1 MLLCGYAAAYLLLGR
16 WWHRK
21 SGYRPLVGYLY
32 PVLAMLLALA
42 TMVSPLSK
50 SLLWLEPLLGKGS
63 FGEWIM
69 LGVFFVVPALL
80 LVLLWRGRMKER
92 LSWRDDW
99 PLPVILVGAPLVH
112 LFFTLAG
119 GHFEVLWLVAASTV
133 VLGGLVI
140 ALFVWSARAPLPSR
154 RRAAARPRRIRTGS

>member
-1 MLLCGYAAAYLLLGR
+1 MLLCL

-42 TMVSPLSK
+42 TLVSPLSK
-50 SLLWLEPLLGKGS
+50 FLLWLEPLLSKGS

-69 LGVFFVVPALL
+69 LGIWFAVPAAI
-80 LVLLWRGRMKER
+80 LVFVWRGRMKAR
-92 LSWRDDW
+92 LSWRNDW

-133 VLGGLVI
+133 VLGGMVI
-140 ALFVWSARAPLPSR
+140 GLFVVSARAPLPSR
-154 RRAAARPRRIRTGS
+154 RRAPSRRIGTRP